1 MDSAAAKPGL
11 GGAAEAPPSPPG
23 GVGAP
28 HLPSI
33 TRGTDTVISIRDVLD
48 PALLRDPSGVESRES
63 LRARIAALK
72 KAGERLKQVAGKL
85 ASQASDLRRRARSLR
100 TQH

>member
-1 MDSAAAKPGL
+1 VTG
-11 GGAAEAPPSPPG
+11 
-23 GVGAP
+23 
-28 HLPSI
+28 
-33 TRGTDTVISIRDVLD
+33 GTDTIISIRDVLD
-48 PALLRDPSGVESRES
+48 PALLRDPAGAESREG

-85 ASQASDLRRRARSLR
+85 ASQASDLRRRAKSLR